1 MDFRSSSGRCAQ
13 SRRFAEAHPQVL
25 IIAQARRRGRI
36 DSIAE
41 DFSFRAFCRIRM
53 STTGR
58 FSLRRRLGT
67 LENTSTDFL
76 HVRIARV
83 RFGNEVCPRPTTTGH
98 VRSKLL
104 VIEPGVVE
112 VTEVAVHSV
121 EEGASRFDRTA
132 GIVRSRGIATAMAC
146 LPTPGLSSEIRLCS
160 ATISLAARVI
170 PSCCFSIRGTRRSK
184 MFAYIFS
191 VNAAP

>member
-41 DFSFRAFCRIRM
+41 DFRFRAFCRIRM

-112 VTEVAVHSV
+112 LTEVAVHSV
-121 EEGASRFDRTA
+121 EGRGVQVRQDR
-132 GIVRSRGIATAMAC
+132 RH
-146 LPTPGLSSEIRLCS
+146 SSL
-160 ATISLAARVI
+160 
-170 PSCCFSIRGTRRSK
+170 TRNRYRHGVP
-184 MFAYIFS
+184 ANPW
-191 VNAAP
+191 VVL